1 MENIK
6 PQMTKGVATL
16 LGDPKRA
23 IKKIAAPMMFGMFFQ
38 SIYNIAD
45 GIWVAGL
52 GADELAAVGLF
63 MPFFMIIISLGAG
76 IGVGGSSAVSRRI
89 GRKDK
94 SGADNTSVHTLIL
107 GFIISVLLTVI
118 SIPFIQKVFVGLSG
132 SEKIGALAT
141 QYGLILFSGSVVLIF
156 SNIANA
162 LLRGEGDAKRAMYG
176 LIVGSTLN
184 IVLDP
189 IFIYVLKLGV
199 AGAAWASLISMVISA
214 FLFIYWLFIKK
225 DTYLTISLSAFK
237 LNTSIINEIFRV
249 GLPSSLAQLSMA
261 IAMVVV
267 NKVVVLA
274 GGTDGIA
281 VFTSGWRIVML
292 GTIPLMGIA
301 MAVVSV
307 TGAAFGAKDRDK
319 LRTSYLYAIKLGSV
333 VELCIGILVLIF
345 AKQIA
350 VIFTYSKGSSRIFS
364 DLVQFLRIITI
375 IFPTVPLG
383 MLTSAMFRGV
393 GQGFRSLLV
402 TLLRT
407 VIMQV
412 PLAYLF
418 GVIFNWGLIGVWSGL
433 ITANL
438 IAVII
443 TFLWGRH
450 TVNTLPFDSK
460 F

>member
-1 MENIK
+1 VKNKEPM
-6 PQMTKGVATL
+6 MTKGVATL

-23 IKKIAAPMMFGMFFQ
+23 IKKIAVPMMFGMFFQ

-63 MPFFMIIISLGAG
+63 MPFFMIILSLGAG

-94 SGADNTSVHTLIL
+94 SGADNTSVHTLII
-107 GFIISVLLTVI
+107 GFIISLILTFL
-118 SIPFIQKVFVGLSG
+118 SLPFLKNIFIGLSG
-132 SEKIGALAT
+132 SEKIGVLAT

-176 LIVGSTLN
+176 LIVGSVLN

-189 IFIYVLKLGV
+189 IFIYVLDLGV
-199 AGAAWASLISMVISA
+199 AGAAWASLISMIVA
-214 FLFIYWLFIKK
+214 ALLFIYWLFIKR
-225 DTYLTISLSAFK
+225 DTYLNISLSAFK
-237 LNTSIINEIFRV
+237 LKTSIISEIFRV

-261 IAMVVV
+261 IAMLAV
-267 NKVVVLA
+267 NKIVVTA

-301 MAVVSV
+301 MSVVAV

-319 LRTSYLYAIKLGSV
+319 LKKAYYYAVKLGSAI
-333 VELCIGILVLIF
+333 EFIIGILVLIF
-345 AKQIA
+345 ANQIA
-350 VIFTYSKGSSRIFS
+350 MIFTYSEESSRIYS
-364 DLVQFLRIITI
+364 DLVRFLRIITI

-393 GQGFRSLLV
+393 GQGFRSLLA
-402 TLLRT
+402 TILRT
-407 VIMQV
+407 VLFQV

-418 GVIFNWGLIGVWSGL
+418 GIVFNWGLIGVWSGL
-433 ITANL
+433 ISANL
-438 IAVII
+438 IAVTA

-450 TVNTLPFDSK
+450 TVNTLPFDK
-460 F
+460 D

>member
-1 MENIK
+1 VKNKESM
-6 PQMTKGVATL
+6 MTKGVATL

-23 IKKIAAPMMFGMFFQ
+23 IKKIAVPMMFGMFFQ

-63 MPFFMIIISLGAG
+63 MPFFMIILSLGAG

-94 SGADNTSVHTLIL
+94 SGADNTSVHTLII
-107 GFIISVLLTVI
+107 GFIISLILTFL
-118 SIPFIQKVFVGLSG
+118 SLPFLKNIFIGLSG
-132 SEKIGALAT
+132 SEKIGVLAT

-176 LIVGSTLN
+176 LIVGSVLN

-189 IFIYVLKLGV
+189 IFIYVLDLGV
-199 AGAAWASLISMVISA
+199 AGAAWASLISMIVA
-214 FLFIYWLFIKK
+214 ALLFIYWLFIKR
-225 DTYLTISLSAFK
+225 DTYLNISLSAFK
-237 LNTSIINEIFRV
+237 LKTSIISEIFRV

-261 IAMVVV
+261 IAMLAV
-267 NKVVVLA
+267 NKIVVTA

-301 MAVVSV
+301 MSVVAV

-319 LRTSYLYAIKLGSV
+319 LKKAYYYAVKLGSAI
-333 VELCIGILVLIF
+333 EFIIGILVLIF
-345 AKQIA
+345 ANQIA
-350 VIFTYSKGSSRIFS
+350 MIFTYSEESSRIYS
-364 DLVQFLRIITI
+364 DLVRFLRIITI

-393 GQGFRSLLV
+393 GQGFRSLLA
-402 TLLRT
+402 TILRT
-407 VIMQV
+407 VLFQV

-418 GVIFNWGLIGVWSGL
+418 GIVFNWGLIGVWSGL
-433 ITANL
+433 ISANL
-438 IAVII
+438 IAVTA

-450 TVNTLPFDSK
+450 TVNTLPFDK
-460 F
+460 D

>member
-1 MENIK
+1 VENRE
-6 PQMTKGVATL
+6 PVMTKGVATL

-23 IKKIAAPMMFGMFFQ
+23 IKKIAVPMMFGMFFQ

-63 MPFFMIIISLGAG
+63 MPFFMIILSLGAG

-94 SGADNTSVHTLIL
+94 KGADNTSVHTLIIGL
-107 GFIISVLLTVI
+107 IISVALTLL
-118 SIPFIQKVFVGLSG
+118 SLPFMKHIFTGLSG

-162 LLRGEGDAKRAMYG
+162 LLRGEGDARRAMYG
-176 LIVGSTLN
+176 LIVGSVLN

-189 IFIYVLKLGV
+189 IFIYVLGLGV
-199 AGAAWASLISMVISA
+199 AGAAWASLISMIVA
-214 FLFIYWLFIKK
+214 ALLFIYWLFIKR
-225 DTYLTISLSAFK
+225 DTYLNISLSAFK
-237 LNTSIINEIFRV
+237 YNTFIISDIFRV
-249 GLPSSLAQLSMA
+249 GIPSSFAQLSMA
-261 IAMVVV
+261 IAMLVV
-267 NKVVVLA
+267 NKIVVLA

-301 MAVVSV
+301 MSVVAV
-307 TGAAFGAKDRDK
+307 TGAAFGAKEREK
-319 LRTSYLYAIKLGSV
+319 LKTAFYYALKMGVLI
-333 VELCIGILVLIF
+333 ELIIGVLVLIF
-345 AKQIA
+345 ANQIA
-350 VIFTYSKGSSRIFS
+350 VIFTYSKGSSRIYVE
-364 DLVQFLRIITI
+364 LVKFLRIITI

-393 GQGFRSLLV
+393 GKGSRSLIV

-407 VIMQV
+407 ILLQV
-412 PLAYLF
+412 PLAYIF
-418 GVIFNWGLIGVWSGL
+418 GIIFHWGLTGVWSGL
-433 ITANL
+433 ICANL
-438 IAVII
+438 IAVVAS
-443 TFLWGRH
+443 FLWGKH
-450 TVNTLPFDSK
+450 TVNTLPFDTR
-460 F
+460 